1 MSSEQ
6 PVVADLLT
14 WRAASKR
21 SSPRWP
27 ALIGVSGT
35 IVMLANLALSGNRT
49 LDFGSVELD
58 LFAAACI
65 FGCLAFATLPVAYN
79 DTGRLLR
86 GQPRLSAGKKWLI
99 CIGLFLCALVV
110 SPTFSVA
117 IARFDLMHQS
127 RITWTKRSLLESF
140 KRPFYSRDELTWAQR
155 YNDVRY
161 VPSRVVC
168 PNYSVRL
175 YPLFGVDRDDNWP
188 GVITNTMTDLN
199 GGTAAPDPDVL
210 KFALSLCEKEGLPM
224 LNAGYTKEAALMSG
238 NVDLFFTRL
247 AEEHDHD
254 GGAWNEVVLEDAQVP
269 PDIMRKV
276 EALLAADRDHV
287 SDYTDFN
294 LSDAAPVARGAK
306 PAVAGE
312 PDVVRRLKPLAI
324 AAALGRTK
332 EAERIKA
339 AQ

>member
-99 CIGLFLCALVV
+99 CIGLFLCALVL
-110 SPTFSVA
+110 SPTFSVE
-117 IARFDLMHQS
+117 ILRYDLMHQG
-127 RITWTKRSLLESF
+127 RTTWTKRSLWESF
-140 KRPFYSRDELTWAQR
+140 KHPFYRQDELTWAQGR
-155 YNDVRY
+155 DDIRY
-161 VPSRVVC
+161 VPSRVFC
-168 PNYSVRL
+168 PAYSSRL
-175 YPLFGVDRDDNWP
+175 YPLLGVDRGDNWP
-188 GVITNTMTDLN
+188 SVITNVLTDIN
-199 GGTAAPDPDVL
+199 GGAVAPNPDVL
-210 KFALSLCEKEGLPM
+210 KFALSQCETEGPAM
-224 LNAGYTKEAALMSG
+224 LKAGYTKESALMSG

-247 AEEHDHD
+247 AQEHENT
-254 GGAWNEVVLEDAQVP
+254 GKWNPVVLEDAQIP
-269 PDIMRKV
+269 PGIMRKV
-276 EALLAADRDHV
+276 EALLAADPDHV

-294 LSDAAPVARGAK
+294 LSDAAPVARGSK

-312 PDVVRRLKPLAI
+312 PDVVRRLTPLAI

-332 EAERIKA
+332 DVERIKA
-339 AQ
+339 AE